1 MGLER
6 LTVSGFR
13 NLHDGELPAFGP
25 VNGIIG
31 ANASGKTS
39 LLEAI
44 HVLAR
49 ARSFRAARLDTVT
62 CQGQGTFRLVAD
74 VGSGR
79 SLHRLGLERGRRKL
93 RVRVDGQDVR
103 VLSDLARHLPV
114 QLINTDSQRLLQDG
128 PALRRQFLNWTTFH
142 VEHGYREVWKRYER
156 VLRQRNAAIRG
167 GERRLALAWNSQ
179 LLTAGGH
186 VTRHRAALVEELE
199 TVLQPV
205 LVNWLPGLTVKLHY
219 RPGWSRD
226 RSFSEALSLSQE
238 SEMDR
243 GFTQVGPHRAD
254 LSIRAN
260 GVPAQDWLSR
270 GQQKVLV
277 IALILAV
284 AERLK
289 DNGTGEPIVLVDDL
303 AAELDSE
310 RRQQVVDALLATGA
324 QLFVTATAREQLPLR
339 GDTRWFH
346 VEHGGLREMVQ

>member
-6 LTVSGFR
+6 LRVSGFR

-25 VNGIIG
+25 VNGIVG

-62 CQGQGTFRLVAD
+62 RQGQDTFRLVGD
-74 VGSGR
+74 VSSGR
-79 SLHRLGLERGRRKL
+79 SLHRLGLERGRRQL

-142 VEHGYREVWKRYER
+142 VEQGYREVWKRYER
-156 VLRQRNAAIRG
+156 ALRQRNAAIRAG
-167 GERRLALAWNSQ
+167 DRRIALAWNPE
-179 LLTAGGH
+179 LLAAGDH
-186 VTRHRAALVEELE
+186 VTRYRAVLVKELE
-199 TVLQPV
+199 TLLQPF
-205 LVNWLPGLTVKLHY
+205 LIDWLPGVMIQLHY
-219 RPGWSRD
+219 RRGWSRD
-226 RSFSEALSLSQE
+226 RSFSEALNQSQE

-243 GFTQVGPHRAD
+243 GFTLVGPHRAD

-260 GVPAQDWLSR
+260 GVSAQDWLSR
-270 GQQKVLV
+270 GQQKILV
-277 IALILAV
+277 IALMLAV
-284 AERLK
+284 AERMQA
-289 DNGTGEPIVLVDDL
+289 NGPGEPIVLVDDL

-310 RRQQVVDALLATGA
+310 RREQVVDALLGTGA

-339 GDTRWFH
+339 GDTRWFQ